1 MESSNSC
8 FVLYKSFN
16 NTDVLPTMG
25 LALMDFLHYTN
36 QPLRKV
42 FHMESSYLQGLF
54 LGLLPV
60 REQANLSIDR

>member
-1 MESSNSC
+1 MYC
-8 FVLYKSFN
+8 R
-16 NTDVLPTMG
+16 TMG